1 MGRGE
6 ETTSCIVENNN
17 VYSSRYGIP
26 NEIALM
32 GSGIKLIINRT
43 ACFTDITYVYNC
55 ETATSYGME
64 LAQSDIKSMK
74 ELLAKE
80 EFYLPKP
87 GTILQGQMINV
98 SKNNVI
104 VDLGQAGIGIVYPGE
119 FYDNPERMR
128 ALKPGDMVSAMLIEL
143 ENEEGYRELSLRS
156 AQMTTAWQDI
166 KEKMDKE
173 EIVTTTVININKG
186 GLIVEVSGVQG
197 FLPLSQLSPEH
208 YPKVEGGD
216 TTRIVQALQK
226 FKGQEL
232 MVKIIGFSEAENKLI
247 VSEKAIL
254 EDLAKE
260 ELKKLT
266 VGDMAEGEITE
277 VTDFGA
283 FVRLSDNLDALIHSS
298 EIDWKFIEDPREVLH
313 IGDKIKAKIINLDG
327 GRVSLSLKALK
338 PDPWE
343 TVEEKFQV
351 GQKIKGKVIKI
362 RSSGAFVELSDD
374 IVGFLPAEEVIK
386 DGKPARTTDVVQS
399 GGEYDLAIVSI
410 DAKDHKIVLT
420 LE

>member
-1 MGRGE
+1 MNLTE
-6 ETTSCIVENNN
+6 S
-17 VYSSRYGIP
+17 P
-26 NEIALM
+26 
-32 GSGIKLIINRT
+32 
-43 ACFTDITYVYNC
+43 
-55 ETATSYGME
+55 
-64 LAQSDIKSMK
+64 IKSMK

-87 GTILQGQMINV
+87 GTILRGQIISI
-98 SKNNVI
+98 SKSSAI
-104 VDLGQAGIGIVYPGE
+104 IDLGPAGIGIVYPGE

-128 ALKPGDMVSAMLIEL
+128 VLNPDDIVSAMLIEL
-143 ENEEGYRELSLRS
+143 ENEDGYRELSLRS

-166 KEKMDKE
+166 KEKLDKE
-173 EIVTTTVININKG
+173 EVISTTVININKG
-186 GLIVEVSGVQG
+186 GLIVEVSGIQG

-216 TTRIVQALQK
+216 TTKIVQALQK

-232 MVKIIGFSEAENKLI
+232 KVKIIDFSETENKLI

-260 ELKKLT
+260 ELKNLNVGET
-266 VGDMAEGEITE
+266 VEGEITE

-298 EIDWKFIEDPREVLH
+298 EIDWKFIEDPREILH

-343 TVEEKFQV
+343 MVEEKFQV
-351 GQKIKGKVIKI
+351 GQKIKGRVVKV
-362 RSSGAFVELSDD
+362 RSGGAFVELSDD
-374 IVGFLPAEEVIK
+374 IVGFLPAVELGEKKLEETVK
-386 DGKPARTTDVVQS
+386 A
-399 GGEYDLAIVSI
+399 GEEYNFAIVNI
-410 DAKDHKIVLT
+410 DVKDHKIVLT

>member
-1 MGRGE
+1 
-6 ETTSCIVENNN
+6 
-17 VYSSRYGIP
+17 
-26 NEIALM
+26 
-32 GSGIKLIINRT
+32 
-43 ACFTDITYVYNC
+43 
-55 ETATSYGME
+55 
-64 LAQSDIKSMK
+64 
-74 ELLAKE
+74 
-80 EFYLPKP
+80 
-87 GTILQGQMINV
+87 
-98 SKNNVI
+98 
-104 VDLGQAGIGIVYPGE
+104 
-119 FYDNPERMR
+119 
-128 ALKPGDMVSAMLIEL
+128 
-143 ENEEGYRELSLRS
+143 
-156 AQMTTAWQDI
+156 MTTAWQDI

-173 EIVTTTVININKG
+173 EIVTTTVVNINKG

-216 TTRIVQALQK
+216 TTKIVQALQK
-226 FKGQEL
+226 FKGQGL
-232 MVKIIGFSEAENKLI
+232 KVKIIDFSETENKLI

-283 FVRLSDNLDALIHSS
+283 FVKLSDNLDALIHSS

-338 PDPWE
+338 SDPWE

-351 GQKIKGKVIKI
+351 GQKIKSKVIKV
-362 RSSGAFVELSDD
+362 RSSGAFVELSGD
-374 IVGFLPAEEVIK
+374 IVGFLPATELGDKKLEETVEV
-386 DGKPARTTDVVQS
+386 GK
-399 GGEYDLAIVSI
+399 EYNFAIVSI